1 MRSPFSRN
9 IVLVVGVLIGIILL
23 PYVSIQLHPSP
34 RSQRLS
40 ISFNYPGARPEVVEQ
55 EVVSRMESTLA
66 TLRGLQSIRSVSD
79 LGYGS
84 IGLVFDRSIDME
96 KKRLEVATMLRQVY
110 QQLEAPISYPEINF
124 VSEFTEQELLLLYT
138 LSSPQNAPS
147 LKATIEEKIIP
158 ELALEEGISE
168 VRLAGIPNEEFRITI
183 HETLRKSLDIELFE
197 IQNAIKE
204 QFTPRE
210 LGLTI
215 VREPTKSVIR
225 AVRYGNTSNIK
236 LPKRLLARIP
246 VAERSGRIIYLSELA
261 DIEKKESHPDR
272 YFRVNGQRAVT
283 LMIYTTP
290 GVNQIRLARAMRK
303 KVSQLETSLGDSIQF
318 RLVLDES
325 QFLSDSLNKIAR
337 RTGASLIL
345 LLLFLIAVRPKFKY
359 LLLIGGSL
367 LATLLLAIIAYY
379 FLELELHLY
388 SIAGWT
394 LSIGIILDN
403 LIVMADHI
411 RNQGNQR
418 IFPAILA
425 ATLTTVGA
433 LSVVFFIEATYRE
446 SLGDFSGIF
455 MVNLLVSLLV
465 ALFFVPSLYRA
476 LYSEKQQGPYSIRR
490 KRLAV
495 HFTKYFRGFILL
507 GLRFRKIMLLI
518 LILAFGL
525 PIFLLPEEWDAN
537 HSVANWYNRTI
548 GSEYYQRT
556 LKSPLDNYLGGS
568 FHLFY
573 KEQDRFYLQTEK
585 PEKTRL
591 FLRANMPYGGTIDQL
606 NEVILSIEQQLAFY
620 KQIDQYLSRVNGP
633 DEASIEI
640 TFKEAF
646 EEGRFPY
653 ELKKRLETI
662 AVETGSAEFSVY
674 GVGQGFSNA
683 LRGNPLNDRIQLL
696 GYNYAQLWQ
705 LAEQAKDL
713 FLQHLRIQEAYINA
727 ELTYYAPNETYFLV
741 RLPEVSQLQQNKLS
755 PSNIGDLLQQSRE
768 EALPA
773 ASLLSEGN
781 TYSINLLTDQKGR
794 SQLWN
799 LRNAPYL
806 LDSSQVYKHGAYLQ
820 LEQTKGQQKIVR
832 VDQQYQLVLAYDF
845 IGNYELGREVMEQK
859 IDTLNQNLP
868 LGYEVGRYGRN
879 RFWDFQRNQSKMIG
893 ILGIALVVIFMI
905 NAILFNS
912 LRQAFVPLL
921 LIIPGFIGI
930 FLTVYFF
937 NFRFDQGGFAAFLLV
952 AGLSVNAG
960 LLLINDY
967 NNYRFRYPKRTAIK
981 VFIKAFNSKIIPI
994 VLTAL
999 STILGLLPFILFESH
1014 EVFWY
1019 ALAMCSIGGMICST
1033 LAVYLFFPILFL
1045 RRKDRFADLKST
1057 QSLNSPKL

>member
-1 MRSPFSRN
+1 
-9 IVLVVGVLIGIILL
+9 
-23 PYVSIQLHPSP
+23 
-34 RSQRLS
+34 
-40 ISFNYPGARPEVVEQ
+40 
-55 EVVSRMESTLA
+55 
-66 TLRGLQSIRSVSD
+66 
-79 LGYGS
+79 
-84 IGLVFDRSIDME
+84 
-96 KKRLEVATMLRQVY
+96 
-110 QQLEAPISYPEINF
+110 
-124 VSEFTEQELLLLYT
+124 
-138 LSSPQNAPS
+138 
-147 LKATIEEKIIP
+147 
-158 ELALEEGISE
+158 
-168 VRLAGIPNEEFRITI
+168 
-183 HETLRKSLDIELFE
+183 
-197 IQNAIKE
+197 
-204 QFTPRE
+204 
-210 LGLTI
+210 
-215 VREPTKSVIR
+215 
-225 AVRYGNTSNIK
+225 
-236 LPKRLLARIP
+236 
-246 VAERSGRIIYLSELA
+246 
-261 DIEKKESHPDR
+261 
-272 YFRVNGQRAVT
+272 
-283 LMIYTTP
+283 
-290 GVNQIRLARAMRK
+290 
-303 KVSQLETSLGDSIQF
+303 
-318 RLVLDES
+318 
-325 QFLSDSLNKIAR
+325 
-337 RTGASLIL
+337 
-345 LLLFLIAVRPKFKY
+345 
-359 LLLIGGSL
+359 
-367 LATLLLAIIAYY
+367 
-379 FLELELHLY
+379 
-388 SIAGWT
+388 
-394 LSIGIILDN
+394 
-403 LIVMADHI
+403 
-411 RNQGNQR
+411 
-418 IFPAILA
+418 
-425 ATLTTVGA
+425 
-433 LSVVFFIEATYRE
+433 
-446 SLGDFSGIF
+446 
-455 MVNLLVSLLV
+455 
-465 ALFFVPSLYRA
+465 
-476 LYSEKQQGPYSIRR
+476 
-490 KRLAV
+490 
-495 HFTKYFRGFILL
+495 
-507 GLRFRKIMLLI
+507 
-518 LILAFGL
+518 
-525 PIFLLPEEWDAN
+525 
-537 HSVANWYNRTI
+537 
-548 GSEYYQRT
+548 
-556 LKSPLDNYLGGS
+556 
-568 FHLFY
+568 
-573 KEQDRFYLQTEK
+573 
-585 PEKTRL
+585 
-591 FLRANMPYGGTIDQL
+591 MPYGGTIDQL

-1057 QSLNSPKL
+1057 PIIKFTQTMIRFLIYRPVSVVVIYLACCLLAIWRLGELPASLLPDIDIPEISILVEQEGFTALEIDNRLLQPLRQRLLQVGGINRMESSAGHETGVIRLRFNYGRDIDYAFLEVNEKVDLSLSQIPEGVSRPRVVRASAGELPAFYLSLSYQQSDSLGSSSMVELSDFADQIVRRRLEQLEAVALVDINGLRAKQIVIRPRRDLFVSLGLDQYDIQQALETANLSLGTIRVKERQYEYIMRLGQPLSSVEDIRKSALRIGERVFTLEELAEVRLLEQPPRGTYLFNGQPGIKPGRH